1 MESDQSVSPVEK
13 ATNDN
18 INIGIIVLDHGGFIV
33 QWNHWMEKYSG
44 YSKSHV
50 LGKSLKAVFP
60 ELVNQRFFS
69 AISQAINSG
78 SSSLLAQSI
87 HKSPLPLFDQNKV
100 RIDQAIEIHPLKTGT
115 QKEFHC
121 LVQISDVSLAVRRE
135 KQLRQ
140 NALDLSQLVNE
151 ISESE
156 SMTNAIIAISGD
168 GMVKISEDGLIECLS
183 PRAEEI
189 FGYQR
194 EDVLGLSVTE
204 FLAPAYAEQAQSFLK
219 QFARHSTLM
228 GMGEWRILEARR
240 KNGEIIPVNLNLIT
254 TKHFDKRQIIC
265 MVRDL
270 SEIEASQRALQESNH
285 ALELALDCADQWMWN
300 WQVDSGIVYLDRMM
314 QMLGYEKGSYESSV
328 KTWRDLVHPE
338 DWPEVN
344 MKMRQ
349 HLDGYSSSFDCE
361 YRLLKASGDWMWVH
375 DQGKVIARDREGN
388 ALRVIGINQNITRRK
403 LAEIDAK
410 DATDKALE
418 AARVK
423 SDFLGNM
430 SHELRTPMNGVMGV
444 LNILSLSD
452 MTEEQM
458 EYIGVAKR
466 SAESL
471 LKMIDNVL
479 DFSKLNA
486 KSVQLELISFD
497 PEEILEDIVK
507 LLSESAKE
515 KGLLL
520 DYSIEQSMQATG
532 KITTDPDKLRQVLIN
547 LAGNAIK
554 FTQEG
559 FVQIRLL
566 KHDHKHVLFEI
577 EDSGIG
583 IPLDRQEVI
592 FDAFTQ
598 ADISTTRK
606 YGGTGL
612 GLGISKELVELMGGQ
627 ILVESVVG
635 KGSVFSFTVE
645 DHTPEEQKMI
655 MLNNNDHQ
663 KELA

>member
-1 MESDQSVSPVEK
+1 MESDQSVNQVEK

-44 YSKSHV
+44 YPKGHV
-50 LGKSLKAVFP
+50 LGKSLKVVFP
-60 ELVNQRFFS
+60 ELENQRFFS
-69 AISQAINSG
+69 AILQAINSG
-78 SSSLLAQSI
+78 SASLLAQSI
-87 HKSPLPLFDQNKV
+87 HKSPLPLFDQNKL
-100 RIDQAIEIHPLKTGT
+100 RIDQAIEIHPLKIGT

-121 LVQISDVSLAVRRE
+121 LVQISDISLAVRRE

-151 ISESE
+151 VSESE
-156 SMTNAIIAISGD
+156 SMTKAIIAISGD
-168 GMVKISEDGLIECLS
+168 GIIKISEEGDIEDLS
-183 PRAEEI
+183 SRTEAI
-189 FGYQR
+189 FGCVR
-194 EDVLGLSVTE
+194 DDVLGLNMTE
-204 FLAPAYAEQAQSFLK
+204 FLSSAYAEQATSFIK
-219 QFARHSTLM
+219 QFAKHSGLM
-228 GMGEWRILEARR
+228 GTGEWRMLEAKR
-240 KNGEIIPVNLNLIT
+240 KGGEIFPITLNLTT
-254 TKHFDKRQIIC
+254 TKVAGKNQIIGII
-265 MVRDL
+265 RDL
-270 SEIEASQRALQESNH
+270 TELEASERQLQQSNH

-328 KTWRDLVHPE
+328 KTWRDLVHLE

-349 HLDGYSSSFDCE
+349 HLDGYSSNFDCE

-375 DQGKVIARDREGN
+375 DQGKVIARDKEGDV
-388 ALRVIGINQNITRRK
+388 LRVIGINQNITRRK

-410 DATDKALE
+410 EATNKAIE

-423 SDFLGNM
+423 SEFLGNM
-430 SHELRTPMNGVMGV
+430 SHELRTPMNGIMGV
-444 LNILSLSD
+444 LNLLKLSGA
-452 MTEEQM
+452 TEEQL
-458 EYIGVAKR
+458 EYIDVAKR

-507 LLSESAKE
+507 LLSGSAKE
-515 KGLLL
+515 KGLSLV
-520 DYSIEQSMQATG
+520 YSIDQSMQATR
-532 KITTDPDKLRQVLIN
+532 KITTDPDRLRQVLIN
-547 LAGNAIK
+547 LTGNAIK

-559 FVQIRLL
+559 FVQIRLV
-566 KHDHKHVLFEI
+566 KNDHKHVLFEI
-577 EDSGIG
+577 EDSGVG

-612 GLGISKELVELMGGQ
+612 GLGISKELAELMGGQ

-645 DHTPEEQKMI
+645 DHTPEEHKMI
-655 MLNNNDHQ
+655 TLNNEHQ